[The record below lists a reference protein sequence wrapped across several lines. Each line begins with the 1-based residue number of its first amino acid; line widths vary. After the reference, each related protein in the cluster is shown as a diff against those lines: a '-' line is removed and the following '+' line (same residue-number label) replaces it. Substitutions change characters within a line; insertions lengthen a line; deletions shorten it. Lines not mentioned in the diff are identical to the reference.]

1 MDQDL
6 CARVADIRRR
16 LDAAAL
22 ARWGRAPEI
31 IAVSK
36 TVSAPRINE
45 VKAAGIARLG
55 ENRVQETL
63 EKLPYLDAAFQI
75 DLIGRLQI
83 NKVKYIIDKV
93 AMIQSLD
100 REPLA
105 QEIDRRAQQHGLRM
119 PVLIQVNIGNEP
131 QKGGVAVED
140 LLSFTQYAAKLPG
153 LDVRGLMAVM
163 PDLRDEDALR
173 PYFKRMR
180 ELFERLQTEAVAD
193 TRIEELSMGMS
204 GDYEIA
210 AQEGATHVRI
220 GSAIFGARTYQEN
233 NLKGETHSCVFS
245 KRCLKSSALLPTKAM
260 TTATTT
266 SLRTAKFRMKRTRR
280 KKKTL
285 VLCGFP

>member
-6 CARVADIRRR
+6 CTRVADIRRQ

-22 ARWGRAPEI
+22 ERWGRAPEI

-36 TVSAPRINE
+36 TVAASRINE
-45 VKAAGIARLG
+45 VKAAGITHLG

-100 REPLA
+100 REALA

-131 QKGGVAVED
+131 QKGGVAVEE
-140 LLSFTQYAAKLPG
+140 LIPFAKYAAALPG

-163 PDLRDEDALR
+163 PDLRDDNALR

-180 ELFERLQTEAVAD
+180 ELFERLQNEAIARTAV
-193 TRIEELSMGMS
+193 EELSMGMS
-204 GDYEIA
+204 GDYELA

-220 GSAIFGARTYQEN
+220 GSAIFGARAYQQNE
-233 NLKGETHSCVFS
+233 LKGETHS
-245 KRCLKSSALLPTKAM
+245 
-260 TTATTT
+260 
-266 SLRTAKFRMKRTRR
+266 
-280 KKKTL
+280 
-285 VLCGFP
+285 

>member
-22 ARWGRAPEI
+22 ARWGRVPEI

-105 QEIDRRAQQHGLRM
+105 QEIARRAQQHGLRM

-220 GSAIFGARTYQEN
+220 GSAIFGARTYQAN
-233 NLKGETHSCVFS
+233 NLKGETHS
-245 KRCLKSSALLPTKAM
+245 
-260 TTATTT
+260 
-266 SLRTAKFRMKRTRR
+266 
-280 KKKTL
+280 
-285 VLCGFP
+285 